1 MPRYNVTAETPSDY
15 DALRAMLR
23 DRLKNNW
30 PTKPDPTTI
39 GTDVVALQA
48 LHDKLDAVQQ
58 TVDQLIELA
67 SDGGS

>member
-1 MPRYNVTAETPSDY
+1 VPRYNVTAETPADY
-15 DALRAMLR
+15 DALRGMLR

-30 PTKPDPTTI
+30 PAKPDPTTI
-39 GTDVVALQA
+39 GTDLAALQA

-67 SDGGS
+67 SDGGA

>member
-1 MPRYNVTAETPSDY
+1 VPRYNVTAETPADY

-30 PTKPDPTTI
+30 PVKPDPTTI
-39 GTDVVALQA
+39 GTDLGALQA

-58 TVDQLIELA
+58 TVEQLIELA
-67 SDGGS
+67 SVGSA

>member
-23 DRLKNNW
+23 DRLRNNW
-30 PTKPDPTTI
+30 PAKPDATTI
-39 GTDVVALQA
+39 GADAAALQA
-48 LHDKLDAVQQ
+48 LHDKLESVQQ
-58 TVDQLIELA
+58 TVDQLIQLA